1 MASGAMS
8 GYLFDIQYAPLVRMS
23 NHRKLIVHSSI
34 CTGAELVPFV
44 VDLVGDPL
52 TKRIKPG

>member
-1 MASGAMS
+1 MQRHRNAVVSGT
-8 GYLFDIQYAPLVRMS
+8 V
-23 NHRKLIVHSSI
+23 V
-34 CTGAELVPFV
+34 ELVPFV